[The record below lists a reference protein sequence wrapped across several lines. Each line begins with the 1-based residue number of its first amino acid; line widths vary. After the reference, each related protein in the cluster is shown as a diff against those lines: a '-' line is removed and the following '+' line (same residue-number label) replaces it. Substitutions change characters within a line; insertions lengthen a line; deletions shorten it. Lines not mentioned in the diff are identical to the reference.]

1 MSALSSLFIRD
12 LKLATRV
19 GGGALMG
26 VLFFLIVTTVMPF
39 AIGPDLK
46 LLSQLGPALLWV
58 GALLATL
65 LGLDRIFQMDQEDGT
80 LDLLLLSD
88 QPFELIVIVKCV
100 AHWIATSLPL
110 VLAAPIL
117 ALFLNV
123 EPLGIAAV
131 TLTLLVGTPALTFIG
146 AVGAALTVVLKRGGL
161 LLSVLILPLTIPV
174 IIFGVSA
181 ARGAVTDLAPFG
193 TPFILL
199 CAVSLST
206 MVIGPI
212 AAAAALRGAQE

>member
-1 MSALSSLFIRD
+1 MSSLFIRD

-181 ARGAVTDLAPFG
+181 ARGAVTDPAPFG